1 MGSLS
6 HWEKSFN
13 RVGWFIPP
21 YIQMGIL
28 GELAAEIHGS
38 NGQFDQDKLERALV
52 RIYEP
57 IGLAAMVMNRYPAV
71 PIIKDYRETIAEA
84 IEAHFFGLSHVAVGG
99 LVPVIEGAGRRLA
112 QDRGLTQ
119 KSIRDVFTALAEDCK
134 QESITKNI
142 GATEEVISMMDSFAY
157 FTTHFLYANSAFY
170 PLVDKTNR
178 HGIAH
183 GAYTDAEY
191 GRPINFIKAIAAIDF
206 LAFVSSF
213 RANVSWLGPE
223 TTPPSLK
230 LAAYYNDLK
239 RLSENRVR

>member
-13 RVGWFIPP
+13 SVGWFIPP

-112 QDRGLTQ
+112 QDRGLIQ
-119 KSIRDVFTALAEDCK
+119 KNIRDVFTALAEDCK
-134 QESITKNI
+134 QEVHNKEYWCDRGSHINDGLVRLFYDPLPLCEFRLLSACRQNKS
-142 GATEEVISMMDSFAY
+142 ARDRPRRLYRSRVWKAY
-157 FTTHFLYANSAFY
+157 QLYQSHCSYRFSCI
-170 PLVDKTNR
+170 R
-178 HGIAH
+178 
-183 GAYTDAEY
+183 
-191 GRPINFIKAIAAIDF
+191 
-206 LAFVSSF
+206 FV
-213 RANVSWLGPE
+213 V
-223 TTPPSLK
+223 
-230 LAAYYNDLK
+230 
-239 RLSENRVR
+239 